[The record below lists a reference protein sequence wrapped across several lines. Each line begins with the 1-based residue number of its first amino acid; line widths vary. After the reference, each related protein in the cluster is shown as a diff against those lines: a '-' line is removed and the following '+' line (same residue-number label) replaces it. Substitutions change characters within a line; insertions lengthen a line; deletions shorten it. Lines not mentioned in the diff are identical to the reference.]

1 MVFACSEAVSK
12 AWMDMPAHLR
22 PAPSPTDMGC
32 LPNYTTQMARCLKRP
47 VELAVDPK
55 WSTELFN
62 MNEWLACGC
71 RVTSSS
77 CVVLCMDYR
86 LREDVLACAWVLND
100 DYRTCGSC

>member
-1 MVFACSEAVSK
+1 MFIHFDQFIGSKVPSESKFKAPAAFK

-55 WSTELFN
+55 WSTDLFN
-62 MNEWLACGC
+62 MNEWLAGNFGVMS
-71 RVTSSS
+71 RSFSI
-77 CVVLCMDYR
+77 LFM
-86 LREDVLACAWVLND
+86 L
-100 DYRTCGSC
+100 